1 MTKTVISAWSAVSP
15 FGIGHE
21 AFVSGFHAGRS
32 AVTAVDREQWRTPDD
47 EVCLV
52 PGFSPA
58 AALGRKGTRAMDRVT
73 GLAVSAV
80 GRLIDESPDPH
91 TASDGEDVALVLG
104 TTSGSVQ
111 SMMDFTRS
119 GLVSEK
125 PYFVDPARFPNAVM
139 NCAAGQCAIRHRL
152 KGPNTTIAGGRV
164 SGLHALKYAQRLLNA
179 DRARTVLCGAVE
191 EYADA
196 RAWLDLHSR
205 GEDETG
211 VVHGEGCVML
221 RVEPEAAAADG
232 AHATVEAVEVGVFD
246 AVGDAA
252 AVLGRCVRRALDRA
266 GAEPSDVWTVA
277 PSGAAGALGAAEQAV
292 LDQHFDPAAVN
303 RVSRLIGDTAGAAAM
318 FQLAAVL
325 ALAEQDDVRGRVA
338 VVTAVDRD
346 GEAGCAVLRL
356 GR

>member
-15 FGIGHE
+15 FGMGRD
-21 AFVSGFHAGRS
+21 AFVGGFHDGRS
-32 AVTAVDREQWRTPDD
+32 TVAPVDREQWRTPDD

-52 PGFSPA
+52 PGFTPA
-58 AALGRKGTRAMDRVT
+58 GALGKKGTRAMDRAT

-80 GRLIDESPDPH
+80 GRLIDESPGDPA
-91 TASDGEDVALVLG
+91 TISGEEVALVLG

-111 SMMDFTRS
+111 SMMDFTRG

-139 NCAAGQCAIRHRL
+139 NCAAGQCAIRHQL
-152 KGPNTTIAGGRV
+152 KGPNATIAGGRV
-164 SGLHALKYAQRLLNA
+164 SGLHALKYSQRLLNA
-179 DRARTVLCGAVE
+179 RRARTVLCGAVE

-196 RAWLDLHSR
+196 RAWLDRHAR

-211 VVHGEGCVML
+211 TVHGEGCVML
-221 RVEPEAAAADG
+221 RIEPEESAQG
-232 AHATVEAVEVGVFD
+232 TPLATVQAVEVGVF
-246 AVGDAA
+246 AGGGENAA
-252 AVLGRCVRRALDRA
+252 PVLDSCVRRALERSGTDPA
-266 GAEPSDVWTVA
+266 DVWTVA
-277 PSGAAGALGAAEQAV
+277 PSGARGALGDAEQSV
-292 LDQHFDPAAVN
+292 LDALFDPAVVN

-318 FQLAAVL
+318 FQMAGVL
-325 ALAEQDDVRGRVA
+325 AVAERAGAAGRTA

-356 GR
+356 R

>member
-15 FGIGHE
+15 FGIGRE

-152 KGPNTTIAGGRV
+152 KGPNTTIA
-164 SGLHALKYAQRLLNA
+164 AWPRL
-179 DRARTVLCGAVE
+179 RT
-191 EYADA
+191 A
-196 RAWLDLHSR
+196 RAEVR
-205 GEDETG
+205 
-211 VVHGEGCVML
+211 
-221 RVEPEAAAADG
+221 AAAAQRRPG
-232 AHATVEAVEVGVFD
+232 AHRAVRGGRGVRGRARLAGPAQQGRGRD
-246 AVGDAA
+246 RRRARRGLCDAA
-252 AVLGRCVRRALDRA
+252 CRAGGGRDGRRPRHRGGRRGRRVRRGRRRGGGARPLCAPRPGPRRCGSRPMCGPSRRVVRRALSER
-266 GAEPSDVWTVA
+266 PNRRCWT
-277 PSGAAGALGAAEQAV
+277 STST
-292 LDQHFDPAAVN
+292 
-303 RVSRLIGDTAGAAAM
+303 RR
-318 FQLAAVL
+318 
-325 ALAEQDDVRGRVA
+325 R
-338 VVTAVDRD
+338 
-346 GEAGCAVLRL
+346 
-356 GR
+356 